1 MYYNVLTKLLFD
13 KKMNLTKKNI
23 EIINE
28 IMGLYIRYVN
38 TNLGKDLKEV
48 NKQITKRKLLKDM
61 TYDQLSENI
70 VEISG
75 DDYFKELKIERLE

>member
-1 MYYNVLTKLLFD
+1 
-13 KKMNLTKKNI
+13 MNLTKKNI

-75 DDYFKELKIERLE
+75 DEYFEELMIERLE

>member
-1 MYYNVLTKLLFD
+1 
-13 KKMNLTKKNI
+13 MNITKKNI

-48 NKQITKRKLLKDM
+48 NEQITKKKLLKDM

-75 DDYFKELKIERLE
+75 DEYFRELKIERVG

>member
-1 MYYNVLTKLLFD
+1 
-13 KKMNLTKKNI
+13 MNLTKKNI

-38 TNLGKDLKEV
+38 SNLGRDINEV
-48 NKQITKRKLLKDM
+48 SKQISKNTLPKDM

-70 VEISG
+70 VEIAG
-75 DDYFKELKIERLE
+75 DDYYEELMIERLE

>member
-1 MYYNVLTKLLFD
+1 
-13 KKMNLTKKNI
+13 MNLTKKNI

-38 TNLGKDLKEV
+38 ANLGKDLKEV

>member
-1 MYYNVLTKLLFD
+1 
-13 KKMNLTKKNI
+13 MNLTKKNI

-48 NKQITKRKLLKDM
+48 NKQISKRKLLKDM

>member
-75 DDYFKELKIERLE
+75 EDYFKELKIERLE

>member
-1 MYYNVLTKLLFD
+1 
-13 KKMNLTKKNI
+13 MNLTKKNI

-48 NKQITKRKLLKDM
+48 NKQISKRKLLKDM

-70 VEISG
+70 VEIAG